1 MKDLEA
7 QLKHSYQIAAIKD
20 AERLID
26 RWFEEEQRAGREV
39 PVLDASTK
47 TAVVR
52 IILSGKYIRDAIQI
66 VLAKVK
72 FVGPASPDSLQERLG
87 SPRHS
92 AGSTDRSR
100 WISCAVLGAV
110 GEQQDNDPS

>member
-1 MKDLEA
+1 VKDLEA

-26 RWFEEEQRAGREV
+26 RSFDEEQRAGREV

-52 IILSGKYIRDAIQI
+52 IILSGEFIRDAIQI
-66 VLAKVK
+66 VLAKAKVT
-72 FVGPASPDSLQERLG
+72 GPAIPL
-87 SPRHS
+87 
-92 AGSTDRSR
+92 
-100 WISCAVLGAV
+100 
-110 GEQQDNDPS
+110 